1 MKTVCPGNQCAGC
14 MACIDVCPKNAIA
27 IKDGLSAYNA
37 VIDEDKCIDCNLCH
51 KVCQVNHPQPAS
63 APLQWAQGW
72 AINEELR
79 GTCSS
84 GGLATAVLAGFV
96 ENGGVICAC
105 EFRDGRFTFGFAR
118 SAEELA
124 RFSGSKYVKS
134 DPSGVYKQIRNLL
147 KEGERVLFI
156 GLPCQVAAVKNFVG
170 EGLQTNLYTIDLV
183 CHGTPSPQLL
193 EKFLNQYDVSLSD
206 LGDIKFRRKTRFQ
219 IYGNYKSI
227 GVNGIS
233 DRYSIAFVN
242 GLIYTDNCYQCNYAK
257 KERVSDLTLGD
268 SWGSEL
274 PLEAQ
279 RKGVPLVLYQTE
291 KGKELLAQAAVQMEP
306 VNLEKAIE
314 HNAQLKH
321 PSQAPRSRQAFFKKL
336 AQGKRFN
343 KLVFDAFPKQCM
355 RQNVKAWLIKCK
367 VLRGGGS

>member
-124 RFSGSKYVKS
+124 RFSGSKYV
-134 DPSGVYKQIRNLL
+134 
-147 KEGERVLFI
+147 
-156 GLPCQVAAVKNFVG
+156 
-170 EGLQTNLYTIDLV
+170 
-183 CHGTPSPQLL
+183 
-193 EKFLNQYDVSLSD
+193 
-206 LGDIKFRRKTRFQ
+206 
-219 IYGNYKSI
+219 
-227 GVNGIS
+227 
-233 DRYSIAFVN
+233 
-242 GLIYTDNCYQCNYAK
+242 
-257 KERVSDLTLGD
+257 
-268 SWGSEL
+268 
-274 PLEAQ
+274 
-279 RKGVPLVLYQTE
+279 
-291 KGKELLAQAAVQMEP
+291 
-306 VNLEKAIE
+306 
-314 HNAQLKH
+314 
-321 PSQAPRSRQAFFKKL
+321 
-336 AQGKRFN
+336 
-343 KLVFDAFPKQCM
+343 
-355 RQNVKAWLIKCK
+355 
-367 VLRGGGS
+367 